1 MLWKLSRRN
10 ELPIR
15 ALPPSVRSS
24 LFHVGWLAGRL
35 LVGPDM
41 LQRSSTPS
49 LVPVTPHGASQA
61 LHALHSARHADNLRI
76 EIAAARVLDAYC
88 QGRLVAAEDVADVD
102 NFLSAHPVRKWIN
115 AFLP

>member
-1 MLWKLSRRN
+1 
-10 ELPIR
+10 
-15 ALPPSVRSS
+15 
-24 LFHVGWLAGRL
+24 
-35 LVGPDM
+35 M
-41 LQRSSTPS
+41 LQRSSKPS

-61 LHALHSARHADNLRI
+61 LQVLHAARHADNLRI

-102 NFLSAHPVRKWIN
+102 DFLSANPICKWTN